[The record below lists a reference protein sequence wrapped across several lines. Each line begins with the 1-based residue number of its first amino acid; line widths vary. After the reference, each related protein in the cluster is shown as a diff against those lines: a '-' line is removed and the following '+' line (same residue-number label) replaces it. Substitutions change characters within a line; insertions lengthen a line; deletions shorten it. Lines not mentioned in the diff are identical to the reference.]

1 MPDTGN
7 LKFFIVFFRFL
18 LCFFDDFICGFFGLL
33 ETLYGGRFFLF
44 VALPYFFV
52 KLSIMIYLGFLYPV
66 ILFSLNITTWP
77 LADREGLISSFGEWR
92 DGHLHAGIDFP
103 TRKIGEEV
111 YSTSNGWVTRVKT
124 SPWGYGKVV
133 YVKSWSGEI
142 YVYAHLSSFPKTLEK
157 IVRKKQ
163 LQIFSY
169 AVEIWFQKG
178 EIPVKE
184 GELIGYTGR
193 SGCYDPHLH
202 FELRDRW
209 NNPVDPLSHGFS
221 VPDTVPPVIKAIRLV
236 PMDESSTISGLHT
249 GKIFEFPKD
258 TILAFVE
265 GKVGIEIE
273 TEDKVNTRSGRLG
286 PKEIRLY
293 RNRQLIRREFVDKFS
308 YSNYNDSRFLFDFV
322 FRKRTDRK
330 FRRLFAVPGNNFPFY
345 EGQNGIIDGGS
356 GGKCSIEVYDNARNV
371 ARLSI
376 NLLDSLGKRTADSS
390 DSYDKNTH
398 FETNG
403 FSSEGEWFD
412 LKKLG
417 AVLKSGDSI
426 LIWNFTKSDFRK
438 LKSPDGK
445 CQITLT
451 PNDKINTS
459 LIAVKVDYSEPRTW
473 SWEPPI
479 PFKEKRKIKI
489 YIPEKEKFCSIYE
502 KNGKNWSYLSSTREG
517 KSLVSSITHLGTFGI
532 LKDTVAP
539 SVSLKIKSFSSKIPL
554 QINVWDSLS
563 GVDFPSIQTIIDGE
577 RTVFMYD
584 PQRKRLVFE
593 YPEEIAKGGHTLK
606 LTLSDR
612 QGNKVSKEWK
622 IVKK

>member
-1 MPDTGN
+1 
-7 LKFFIVFFRFL
+7 
-18 LCFFDDFICGFFGLL
+18 
-33 ETLYGGRFFLF
+33 
-44 VALPYFFV
+44 
-52 KLSIMIYLGFLYPV
+52 MIYPGYLYLV

-77 LADREGLISSFGEWR
+77 LANKEGLLSSFGEWR
-92 DGHLHAGIDFP
+92 DGHLHAGVDFP
-103 TRKIGEEV
+103 TVKIGEEV
-111 YSTSNGWVTRVKT
+111 YSTSDGWVRRVKT

-142 YVYAHLSSFPKTLEK
+142 YVYAHLSSFSKKTDK
-157 IVRKKQ
+157 IVRKEQ
-163 LQIFSY
+163 LRKLSY
-169 AVEIWFQKG
+169 AVEIWFKKG
-178 EIPVKE
+178 EMPVKE
-184 GELIGYTGR
+184 GEVIGYTGR

-202 FELRDRW
+202 FELRDKW
-209 NNPVDPLSHGFS
+209 NNPVDPLSRGFS

-236 PMDESSTISGLHT
+236 PLDESSTVSGLHT
-249 GKIFEFPKD
+249 GKNFEFPKD
-258 TILAFVE
+258 TISAFVE
-265 GKVGIEIE
+265 GKAGIEIE

-345 EGQNGIIDGGS
+345 EGQNGMIDGTN
-356 GGKCSIEVYDNARNV
+356 GGKYSIEVYDNARNV
-371 ARLSI
+371 VRLSI
-376 NLLDSLGKRTADSS
+376 NLLDSLGKRTADSG
-390 DSYDKNTH
+390 DSYDKKSH

-403 FSSEGEWFD
+403 FSSEGKWFN

-438 LKSPDGK
+438 LKSPDGE
-445 CQITLT
+445 CQITL
-451 PNDKINTS
+451 PANEKINTS

-473 SWEPPI
+473 TWEPPI
-479 PFKEKRKIKI
+479 PFKEKTKIKI
-489 YIPEKEKFCSIYE
+489 SVPEEEKFCSIYE
-502 KNGKNWSYLSSTREG
+502 KNGKNWSHLSSTREG

-539 SVSLKIKSFSSKIPL
+539 SVSLKRKSFSSKIPL
-554 QINVWDSLS
+554 EISVQDALS
-563 GVDFPSIQTIIDGE
+563 GISFSSIRTFIDGKQ
-577 RTVFMYD
+577 TVFNYE
-584 PQRKRLVFE
+584 PQRKRLFFE
-593 YPEEIAKGGHTLK
+593 YPEEIAKGEHTLK
-606 LTLSDR
+606 LSLSDI
-612 QGNKVSKEWK
+612 QGNKVSKEWI